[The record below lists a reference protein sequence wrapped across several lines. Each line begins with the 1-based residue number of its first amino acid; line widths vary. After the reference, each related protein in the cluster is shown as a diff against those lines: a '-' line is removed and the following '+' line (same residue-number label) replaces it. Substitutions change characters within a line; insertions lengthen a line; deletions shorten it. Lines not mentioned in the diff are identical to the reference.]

1 MQSDNSDSGTLL
13 KKGKKG
19 LHHIIFSRTAVIILL
34 LLIQVLILFGVFRFL
49 GQYMVYYFSGGILLS
64 LVMVF
69 YIMNS
74 RADPTVKLSWL
85 LLVLTAPIAG
95 SLLYIYIKTN
105 LGYRALQSRIEKIQ
119 QDMAQ
124 NQDDCVKL
132 PENLRDTDPVLYRM
146 ADYMEK
152 VGGFS
157 AYSNTDVTYFP
168 FGEAKFE
175 EMLRQLSKAE
185 SFIFMEYFIVEEGH
199 MWNSILEILKE
210 KAAQGVEVRVM
221 YDGTCAFSTLPYSYP
236 EQLKKM
242 GIQCKMFAPIRP
254 VLSTHYNNRDHRKI
268 LVIDGHTAFT
278 GGVNLA
284 DEYINRIERFGRW
297 KDTAVMVQGD
307 AVRGFTSMFL
317 QMWNLTEKT
326 IDNKKYLD
334 VPCNSFDTDGYVIPY
349 GDNPM
354 DDELFGEMVYLDI
367 INQAQKYVH
376 IMTPY
381 LILDQQMITALT
393 FAAKR
398 GVDVKLILP
407 HIPDKV
413 YAFALAKSHYKE
425 LLDAGVSIYEY
436 TPGFV
441 HAKVFVCDDYR
452 AVVGTIN
459 LDYRSLYHHFECAA
473 YLHKV
478 SAISDIEADIQKTL
492 KECKKVDHADV
503 KNEKIKM
510 KVMGF
515 VLKLVAPLM

>member
-1 MQSDNSDSGTLL
+1 MQSNNNDSESILR
-13 KKGKKG
+13 KGKKG
-19 LHHIIFSRTAVIILL
+19 LHHVIFSRTAVIVLL
-34 LLIQVLILFGVFRFL
+34 LLIQVLILFSMFRFL
-49 GQYMVYYFSGGILLS
+49 GQYLVYYFGGGIVLS
-64 LVMVF
+64 LLMVL

-74 RADPTVKLSWL
+74 RDDPTVKISWL
-85 LLVLTAPIAG
+85 LLVLVAPIAG

-105 LGYRALQSRIEKIQ
+105 LGYHALQSRLKQVQ
-119 QDMAQ
+119 QEMAQ
-124 NQDDCVKL
+124 NQDNCIKL
-132 PENLRDTDPVLYRM
+132 PDNLKDADPVLYRI
-146 ADYMEK
+146 ADYMK
-152 VGGFS
+152 NVGGFS
-157 AYSNTDVTYFP
+157 AYSNSEVTYFP

-185 SFIFMEYFIVEEGH
+185 SFIFMEYFIVEEGY

-221 YDGTCAFSTLPYSYP
+221 YDGTCAFSLLPYSYP

-242 GIQCKMFAPIRP
+242 GIKCKMFAPIRP

-297 KDTAVMVQGD
+297 KDTAVMVQGE
-307 AVRGFTSMFL
+307 AAHGFTSMFL

-326 IDNKKYLD
+326 MDNKKYFD

-413 YAFALAKSHYKE
+413 SVFSLAKSHYHE

-478 SAISDIEADIQKTL
+478 SAISDIEADIQSTL
-492 KECKKVDHADV
+492 KECKKIEHTDV

-510 KVMGF
+510 KVMGH